1 MTTNAAAALPDGAG
15 GGPGTGRRP
24 DPEDAARV
32 GVDLWDVTAR
42 LEASGFSDSA
52 ARAAGHGSAS
62 EWARELIAERERS
75 GARNRRSRAASSRH
89 LLVAALGR
97 AVVMLAG
104 VVICAST
111 MPRRSTEVVV
121 FAVAAIGWMT
131 AQVVSASLWHGLGRG
146 SRGEAVRG
154 AMLVAGL
161 MVLVGIGTWIA
172 VGQPT
177 VLIWVLWASSAPLLA
192 TLRPGPTLVIWTG
205 LAGGLSALAWVYGK
219 PWQALVVAAAA
230 TTLASVVAGSVA
242 GAAMREA
249 RSGIVRGTV
258 GAVSMAAIQTAA
270 HLTLLLA
277 VFLRVG
283 PGAFAAVAL
292 AGLAAGVLA
301 DPLFALARME
311 GGWVGGRFTTWVFGR
326 SLAASA
332 GPPLLATLCVVALG
346 IALVVMT
353 DPYRIYLDEPLVLTA
368 AVGTAA
374 IVATINALL
383 RTGSAF
389 GAMLYTVLACTMG
402 VVALTYR
409 LPTEDAW
416 QSEPFLLAT
425 AVMVALA
432 AIIVTHRLSRPQAW

>member
-1 MTTNAAAALPDGAG
+1 MTVDTGAAPAEGAAERSGA
-15 GGPGTGRRP
+15 GRRP
-24 DPEDAARV
+24 VPEDAARI

-42 LEASGFSDSA
+42 LEASGFSDAA
-52 ARAAGHGSAS
+52 ARAAGHSSAS
-62 EWARELIAERERS
+62 EWARELIADRARS
-75 GARNRRSRAASSRH
+75 GPLDRQTRVEPRGH
-89 LLVAALGR
+89 LLTAALGR
-97 AVVMLAG
+97 AIVMLAG

-131 AQVVSASLWHGLGRG
+131 AQVVSAALWHGLGRG

-154 AMLVAGL
+154 AMVVAGL
-161 MVLVGIGTWIA
+161 MVLVGVGMWIA

-177 VLIWVLWASSAPLLA
+177 VLIWVLWASSAPLLV
-192 TLRPGPTLVIWTG
+192 TLRPGWSLVAWTG
-205 LAGGLSALAWVYGK
+205 LAGGLCALAWLFGEA
-219 PWQALVVAAAA
+219 WQTLAVAGAA
-230 TTLASVVAGSVA
+230 TTLAAVSAGSVA
-242 GAAMREA
+242 GAAMRDA
-249 RSGIVRGTV
+249 RPGIVRGTTA
-258 GAVSMAAIQTAA
+258 AVVMAAIQTAA
-270 HLTLLLA
+270 HLALLLA

-301 DPLFALARME
+301 DPLFALARMG
-311 GGWVGGRFTTWVFGR
+311 GGWVGGRFTSWIFGR

-332 GPPLLATLCVVALG
+332 GPPLLATLCAVALG
-346 IALVVMT
+346 VALVVLA

-389 GAMLYTVLACTMG
+389 GAMFYTVVVCTVG
-402 VVALTYR
+402 IVALTYR

-416 QSEPFLLAT
+416 QSAPFELAT
-425 AVMVALA
+425 AAMVTLA